1 MSLRRAAPGAGG
13 DGADARSVSGRR
25 GLAMLL
31 SLAVAFALWFSF
43 SMRETY
49 VLSLTVPIEV
59 GSVPAGEALRAPPP
73 RTVTAQVRG
82 DGWTLLSLSRAV
94 PAVRLAAS
102 TPQVDVVAA
111 LSSGGLPA
119 GVSVVSAQPRV
130 VELQLEERTT
140 RRVPVRLVSQLS
152 FAPSHGLRRP
162 PVLAPDSVTAS
173 GARSILRDLDAWP
186 TEPLTGDE
194 VRAPFSRWVPLR
206 DTLGGLVETG
216 VRQTL
221 VRADV
226 GEFTEGT
233 RRLRVVVR
241 GRPAGAP
248 EVRFD
253 PAEVFATYRV
263 PADVTYDR
271 AAADPAFVAVVEYA
285 DVVRDTVAGTVP
297 LTPRVPPGLDVSD
310 VSVSPSR
317 VGYFLLRPSATP

>member
-1 MSLRRAAPGAGG
+1 
-13 DGADARSVSGRR
+13 
-25 GLAMLL
+25 MLL
-31 SLAVAFALWFSF
+31 SLVVAFALWFSF

-49 VLSLTVPIEV
+49 TLSVTVPIEV
-59 GSVPAGEALRAPPP
+59 GTVPEGQALRAPPP
-73 RTVTAQVRG
+73 SAVTAQVRG
-82 DGWTLLSLSRAV
+82 EGWTLLSLSRAV
-94 PAVRLAAS
+94 PSVRLAAS

-111 LSSGGLPA
+111 LSGGGLPA
-119 GVSVVSAQPRV
+119 GVSVVSAQPRS
-130 VELQLEERTT
+130 VELSLEDRTT
-140 RRVPVRLVSQLS
+140 RRVPIRLVSRLA

-162 PVLAPDSVTAS
+162 PVLAPDTVTVS
-173 GARSILRDLDAWP
+173 GARSILRDLEAWP
-186 TEPLTGDE
+186 TEALTGEE
-194 VRAPFSRWVPLR
+194 VRAPFSRWVLLR
-206 DTLGGLVETG
+206 DTLGGLVETS

-271 AAADPAFVAVVEYA
+271 AAADAAFVAVVEYA

-297 LTPRVPPGLDVSD
+297 VTARVPPGLDVTD

-317 VGYFLLRPSATP
+317 VGYFLLRPSAAP